1 MKWKSLKFPA
11 EEVAT
16 ELKEEEAAEE
26 VKAEEVEPEEAPAL
40 PETREMGIFK

>member
-1 MKWKSLKFPA
+1 
-11 EEVAT
+11 VAT